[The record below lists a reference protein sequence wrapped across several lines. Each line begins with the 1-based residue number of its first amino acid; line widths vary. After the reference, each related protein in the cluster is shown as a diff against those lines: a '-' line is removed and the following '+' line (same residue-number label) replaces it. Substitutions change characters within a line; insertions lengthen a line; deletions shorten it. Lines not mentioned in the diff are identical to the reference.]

1 MSIAISVILPIG
13 PLPRHTEHLLECV
26 ESVLSQTE
34 KGDQVL
40 LLDNGIGLREPLE
53 RESIY
58 NYAVDYH
65 RIPWAIGLASGYNYG
80 IAVAQHENCFML
92 GSDDRLLPNCLTRCR
107 EAYDREGGAIGWYY
121 VGVEYSDGRTQN
133 TACMAAMVSKTL
145 WHRVGGYELGSDYG
159 MNSLNLPVRSC
170 EHVVLS
176 KMIANPKL
184 GKIIRVSDELLYW
197 VRLRENY
204 YTQNPLE

>member
-1 MSIAISVILPIG
+1 M
-13 PLPRHTEHLLECV
+13 RECI
-26 ESVLSQTE
+26 ESVLSQV
-34 KGDQVL
+34 DQYDQILV
-40 LLDNGIGLREPLE
+40 LDNGIGLRDPLQIGE
-53 RESIY
+53 W
-58 NYAVDYH
+58 ADLH

-80 IAVAQHENCFML
+80 IAIARHENCFML
-92 GSDDRLLPNCLTRCR
+92 GSDDLMLPNCLQQCR

-159 MNSLNLPVRSC
+159 VNSLKLPVRSC

-184 GKIIRVSDELLYW
+184 GKIIRVSDEILYW
-197 VRLRENY
+197 VRLRDNY

>member
-1 MSIAISVILPIG
+1 MPIPISVVIPVG
-13 PLPRHTEHLLECV
+13 PLPRHTEHLRECL
-26 ESVLSQTE
+26 ESVLSQV
-34 KGDQVL
+34 GQHDQILV
-40 LLDNGIGLREPLE
+40 LDNGIGLRDPLQV
-53 RESIY
+53 SGW
-58 NYAVDYH
+58 VGYH

-80 IAVAQHENCFML
+80 IAVAKRELCFML
-92 GSDDRLLPNCLTRCR
+92 GSDDRLLPNCLERCR
-107 EAYDREGGAIGWYY
+107 EAFDREHSAIGWYY

-159 MNSLNLPVRSC
+159 VNSLKLPVRSC

-176 KMIANPKL
+176 KMIVNPKL
-184 GKIIRVSDELLYW
+184 GGIYRVSDEMLYW